1 MFRYACILLLTFV
14 SATWVQ
20 ADAPDVPPAPE
31 PAKQDATK
39 ADAPKVDAA
48 KVDAAKTDATKTD
61 ATKTVAVKS
70 DYVLQPQDLIRVQVF
85 QEEELN
91 REVRLS
97 QESSVNLP
105 LIGNVDLKGKTA
117 RQAEEKIRAAY
128 DRDYLVNPQVNL
140 FVLEYAKRY
149 VNVLGAVGSSGV
161 VIFPPEEG
169 LTLIQAITR
178 AGGFSRI
185 ADKKHVTLK
194 RTNDDGKTETSII
207 NADDIVKGRTDD
219 SWPLQPNDT
228 ISVPEIIF

>member
-1 MFRYACILLLTFV
+1 MFRSACILLLTFA
-14 SATWVQ
+14 SATWVL
-20 ADAPDVPPAPE
+20 ADAPDAPTVSGS
-31 PAKQDATK
+31 AKQDVSKTDAVKADASKGDATK
-39 ADAPKVDAA
+39 AEVTKADAA
-48 KVDAAKTDATKTD
+48 KG
-61 ATKTVAVKS
+61 

-85 QEEELN
+85 QEDELN

-149 VNVLGAVGSSGV
+149 VNVLGAVGNSGP

-169 LTLIQAITR
+169 LTLIEAITR
-178 AGGFSRI
+178 AGGFARI

-194 RTNDDGKTETSII
+194 RTNADGTTEPSII
-207 NADDIVKGRTDD
+207 NADDIMKGRTDE
-219 SWPLQPNDT
+219 SCPLQPNDT
-228 ISVPEIIF
+228 IFVPEIIF